1 MLKCVVL
8 AAESKRKTKRSKG
21 KIMVNKE
28 TKESGGDRRER
39 SRPEGGEIA
48 ATDER
53 KERGFLCE
61 KG

>member
-1 MLKCVVL
+1 
-8 AAESKRKTKRSKG
+8 
-21 KIMVNKE
+21 MVNKE

-53 KERGFLCE
+53 QEGFSV
-61 KG
+61 